1 MSVLIFIGALA
12 AIVALA
18 FTVSRVTGARSH
30 YIEDWKADPGE
41 QVLFEDR
48 EADTYLVPALGQ
60 AVFTTYGRPR
70 RGFVLVTNRRIIAG
84 QRVLFGK
91 RSVIQYMIY
100 PERAQVEDSQKL
112 GGGLL
117 HRGFQSLLLKPGAI
131 QRMTDGP
138 KPFVLLTPSPA
149 ARSSFNVEA
158 IRIYTDHAARFPLPE
173 DSRGPDSQGAR
184 PF

>member
-1 MSVLIFIGALA
+1 MSALIFIGALA

-18 FTVSRVTGARSH
+18 FTVSRITGARSH
-30 YIEDWKADPGE
+30 YIEDWKADSGE
-41 QVLFEDR
+41 QILFEDR
-48 EADTYLVPALGQ
+48 EADTYLVPALSK

-91 RSVIQYMIY
+91 KSVIQYMIY
-100 PERAQVEDSQKL
+100 PEQTEVPDSQRL

-117 HRGFQSLLLKPGAI
+117 TSGYQSFLFKPGGI
-131 QRMTDGP
+131 HRMP
-138 KPFVLLTPSPA
+138 EAANPFVLLTPSPA

-173 DSRGPDSQGAR
+173 TGSGHDMQATPQT
-184 PF
+184 